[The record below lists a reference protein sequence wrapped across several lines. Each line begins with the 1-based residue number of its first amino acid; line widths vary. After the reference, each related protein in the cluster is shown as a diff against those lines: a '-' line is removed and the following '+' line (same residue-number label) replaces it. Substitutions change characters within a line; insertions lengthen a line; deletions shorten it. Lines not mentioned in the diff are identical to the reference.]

1 VNERA
6 CVIFYALVCSFSF
19 SFFLCCFTLIK
30 FSYVNFI
37 LIFFFFSNS
46 LRIFKVKC
54 IRNKIFFV
62 TNTTRK
68 FFTLFESVF
77 CYEQNIFTLIFLWF
91 PYHTYTRTYHVYIIN
106 PFVLLFFLFISLPC
120 LAFFFIIVID
130 RHINTFESHGKFNLG
145 HNSHDLFC
153 FFFLI
158 HKS

>member
-1 VNERA
+1 MNERA

-77 CYEQNIFTLIFLWF
+77 CYEQNIFTHISMIFLS
-91 PYHTYTRTYHVYIIN
+91 YIHTHI
-106 PFVLLFFLFISLPC
+106 PC
-120 LAFFFIIVID
+120 LYNQSFRFAFFFIYLASSSRV
-130 RHINTFESHGKFNLG
+130 
-145 HNSHDLFC
+145 
-153 FFFLI
+153 FFHHCYRSTYKYVRISREIQSRTQLP
-158 HKS
+158 

>member
-1 VNERA
+1 MNERA

-106 PFVLLFFLFISLPC
+106 PFVLLFFFIYLASLSRIFFHHCYRSTYKYVRISREIQSRTQLPWFILFL
-120 LAFFFIIVID
+120 F
-130 RHINTFESHGKFNLG
+130 SHP
-145 HNSHDLFC
+145 
-153 FFFLI
+153 
-158 HKS
+158 